1 MINSTDTSNNP
12 TSSNVHMADL
22 SRATANAVAD
32 AVATASDVNTFK
44 EYDTALTIPAVE
56 GYRAVKCLYKKN
68 AKTGKAAGTNSFVRI
83 ADHITSEAV
92 TDKLAGL
99 MPYLITYLQEEE
111 NKVVKAKH
119 VAGATIIDPD
129 TISLDSIIAALE
141 SSGTNNRLN
150 KERVEEWFAGSMLES
165 LMVAFA
171 DKMGLSDEPTQ
182 AELDKL
188 EQITGVYKA
197 KFASLASGKT
207 SYRPEEA
214 ELMLKALDVTG
225 AGTTEIGG
233 RFVVRLERMKTVS
246 TDDLMLSL

>member
-1 MINSTDTSNNP
+1 MNTTETNP
-12 TSSNVHMADL
+12 VHMADL

-44 EYDTALTIPAVE
+44 EYDSALTIPAVE

-68 AKTGKAAGTNSFVRI
+68 PKTGKAAGTNSFVRVP
-83 ADHITSEAV
+83 DSITAASV
-92 TDKLAGL
+92 TEKLAGL
-99 MPYLITYLQEEE
+99 MPHVIQYLQEEE
-111 NKVVKAKH
+111 NKLVKAQH
-119 VAGATIIDPD
+119 VAGATMINPD
-129 TISLDSIIAALE
+129 SLGLDSILAAFE
-141 SSGTNNRLN
+141 ASGTNNRLN

-171 DKMGLSDEPTQ
+171 DKMGLSDTPTE
-182 AELDKL
+182 AELSKL

-214 ELMLKALDVTG
+214 ELMLKALEVTG
-225 AGTTEIGG
+225 ANSTEIGG

-246 TDDLMLSL
+246 NDDLMLAL